1 MSLLSIDAL
10 LVEGSCI
17 DMTLYKV
24 TCYANEYHMGTFDVY
39 VYAYNVQQAIN
50 IVNEEF
56 RKTIL
61 EAHEQKK
68 SLLIG
73 KHIFCV
79 VNQCPICG
87 YEFSDEDYDSY
98 F

>member
-1 MSLLSIDAL
+1 MMKPCGCDFCNDLR
-10 LVEGSCI
+10 
-17 DMTLYKV
+17 
-24 TCYANEYHMGTFDVY
+24 
-39 VYAYNVQQAIN
+39 N
-50 IVNEEF
+50 IQPAGYIGGGNEEF

-68 SLLIG
+68 FLLIG